1 MGRRS
6 SIDRLPAAVRDKIG
20 SLRQEGRTIDEIM
33 AKLDEL
39 NVDVSRSAVGRH
51 CKRLE
56 SIQASIRQS
65 RTIAEAIVKDY
76 GDEDKENKVAR
87 ANIEVLHSIL
97 FRMMGSEDGEPVTLD
112 AKDAM
117 FLATSLEK
125 LTKAEK
131 TDFEKEMKLRDKI
144 REKAEKNLEKTAQK
158 KGFSKEVIETIRREI
173 LGGL

>member
-20 SLRQEGRTIDEIM
+20 ALRQEGRTIDEIM

-97 FRMMGSEDGEPVTLD
+97 FRMMGSEDGEPVTLGLYCQYG
-112 AKDAM
+112 KP
-117 FLATSLEK
+117 SGRCGSG
-125 LTKAEK
+125 KAE
-131 TDFEKEMKLRDKI
+131 
-144 REKAEKNLEKTAQK
+144 LERPA
-158 KGFSKEVIETIRREI
+158 
-173 LGGL
+173 GGLLPGF

>member
-1 MGRRS
+1 
-6 SIDRLPAAVRDKIG
+6 
-20 SLRQEGRTIDEIM
+20 M
-33 AKLDEL
+33 AKLNEL

-125 LTKAEK
+125 LT
-131 TDFEKEMKLRDKI
+131 
-144 REKAEKNLEKTAQK
+144 
-158 KGFSKEVIETIRREI
+158 
-173 LGGL
+173 

>member
-1 MGRRS
+1 MP
-6 SIDRLPAAVRDKIG
+6 DRKEKLVLKYLCKTCSG
-20 SLRQEGRTIDEIM
+20 KKTSLISPHDIAKNICKKMVLSVSEIDEIM

-97 FRMMGSEDGEPVTLD
+97 FRMMGSEDGEPVTR
-112 AKDAM
+112 AVHPIA
-117 FLATSLEK
+117 SLGQMTNSSNEYIYVRGGGQYY
-125 LTKAEK
+125 
-131 TDFEKEMKLRDKI
+131 FP
-144 REKAEKNLEKTAQK
+144 TA
-158 KGFSKEVIETIRREI
+158 IY
-173 LGGL
+173 